1 VWGNANQADPNHA
14 RILTGLAGV
23 YLELHQ
29 YQQAEKRLDE
39 ALTIWRRIPESQQD
53 PEFAV
58 YFNNLGMLRY
68 SQGQYSEAARCL
80 REAVTTAEQAVPRDE
95 RRLAQSTAFLAGALS
110 RLNLHTEADALS
122 TRALAAF
129 DGRLEQEPIMGSE
142 LLWVRAFVLRR
153 AKRGREAKRFEA
165 LAREL
170 QRQTEAYHVI
180 DVSRMGAR
188 RRP

>member
-1 VWGNANQADPNHA
+1 
-14 RILTGLAGV
+14 
-23 YLELHQ
+23 
-29 YQQAEKRLDE
+29 
-39 ALTIWRRIPESQQD
+39 
-53 PEFAV
+53 
-58 YFNNLGMLRY
+58 
-68 SQGQYSEAARCL
+68 
-80 REAVTTAEQAVPRDE
+80 
-95 RRLAQSTAFLAGALS
+95 
-110 RLNLHTEADALS
+110 
-122 TRALAAF
+122 
-129 DGRLEQEPIMGSE
+129 MGSE